1 MRLRAVH
8 WAGLG
13 LLFLGAV
20 VVGAEA
26 DAARTPS
33 GHPFLLIGMDG
44 GEWSVIEDQ
53 WSQGKMPNLKGLV
66 DRGVRAPLQTD
77 YGWSPVI
84 WTTIATGHDPDVHGI
99 TGFVVATPKGDVP
112 VSSDLRKV
120 PAIWNMTSQAGMKTH
135 VLGWWGTWPAES
147 ISGINIT
154 ERCNGELEKC
164 ATPTSAETQVR
175 ASLDKANSE
184 HVKLWPGKQHF
195 APEDRVVTE
204 WGPVLS
210 ATPFDF
216 MAMYIHGTDPNSH
229 KFWRYYR
236 PEDFPAGSVPQE
248 GVEQYGNKI
257 PKAYRSAD
265 VVLGRVLDSAGPDVN
280 VIIVSDHGF
289 RPLDDVTLKVTYDF
303 DKLLAE
309 LGFATLSPSG
319 KVDVKASQMY
329 TWSSALNERR
339 KRVRFSLEGR
349 DAGGKL
355 TPAQAEEA
363 RKQLE
368 AKLATVTYISG
379 QPAFELDLANATD
392 KERGGDF
399 VVISL
404 QDGAT
409 KTLMIDG
416 REVKGVIKGMVENS
430 GGHAGD
436 PPGIFAAAGPDI
448 DPNVDMSGIRIHD
461 ITPTLLYGM
470 GLPIADDMA
479 GSPQMQL
486 FKPEFR
492 AANPLK
498 TVATYGAKGE
508 GKASKTT
515 DEDEAVLEQLRQLG
529 YIE

>member
-8 WAGLG
+8 LAGLG
-13 LLFLGAV
+13 MLLMGAL
-20 VVGAEA
+20 VVGKAA
-26 DAARTPS
+26 DAAKTPS

-53 WSQGKMPNLKGLV
+53 WSQGKMPNMKALV
-66 DRGVRAPLQTD
+66 ARGVRAPLQTD

-84 WTTIATGHDPDVHGI
+84 WTTVATGHDPDVHGI

-112 VSSDLRKV
+112 VSSDLRRV
-120 PAIWNMTSQAGMKTH
+120 PAIWNTTSQAGMKTH
-135 VLGWWGTWPAES
+135 VLGWWGTWPAEP

-154 ERCNGELEKC
+154 ERCNGELERC

-175 ASLDKANSE
+175 ASLGQANSK
-184 HVKLWPGKQHF
+184 HAKLWPGKQHF

-236 PEDFPAGSVPQE
+236 PQDFPAGSVPQE
-248 GVEQYGNKI
+248 GIEQFGNKI

-265 VVLGRVLDSAGPDVN
+265 VVLGRVLESAGDEVN

-289 RPLDDVTLKVTYDF
+289 HPLADVTLKVTYDF
-303 DKLLAE
+303 DMLLDE

-339 KRVRFSLEGR
+339 KRVRFSMEGR
-349 DAGGKL
+349 DAGGKF
-355 TPAQAEEA
+355 TPEQAEEA
-363 RKQLE
+363 RLLLE
-368 AKLATVTYISG
+368 SKLASVTYSSG
-379 QPAFELDLANATD
+379 QPAFELDLANSTD

-404 QDGAT
+404 QEGAT
-409 KTLMIDG
+409 KTLLIDG

-448 DPNVDMSGIRIHD
+448 DPNADMSGIRIHD

-470 GLPIADDMA
+470 GLAVADDMA
-479 GSPQMQL
+479 GSAQMKL

-492 AANPLK
+492 ASNPLK
-498 TVATYGAKGE
+498 TVATYGERGAGQ
-508 GKASKTT
+508 ASETT
-515 DEDEAVLEQLRQLG
+515 AEDEAVLEQLRQLG

>member
-8 WAGLG
+8 WTGLG
-13 LLFLGAV
+13 LFLMGAL
-20 VVGAEA
+20 VVGTSA
-26 DAARTPS
+26 DAAKTPS
-33 GHPFLLIGMDG
+33 GNPFLLIGLDG

-53 WSQGKMPNLKGLV
+53 WSQGKMPNMKALV
-66 DRGVRAPLQTD
+66 ARGVRAPLQTD

-99 TGFVVATPKGDVP
+99 TGFVVATPDGDVP
-112 VSSDLRKV
+112 VSSDLRHV
-120 PAIWNMTSQAGMKTH
+120 PAIWNTTSQAGLKTH
-135 VLGWWGTWPAES
+135 VLGWWGTWPAET

-154 ERCNGELEKC
+154 ERCNGELERC
-164 ATPTSAETQVR
+164 ATPTSAQTQVR
-175 ASLDKANSE
+175 ASLDKANRE
-184 HVKLWPGKQHF
+184 HHKLWPGEQHF
-195 APEDRVVTE
+195 APEDRVVSE
-204 WGPVLS
+204 WAPVLS

-236 PEDFPAGSVPQE
+236 PQDFPAGSVPKE
-248 GVEQYGNKI
+248 GIEQFGGKI

-265 VVLGRVLDSAGPDVN
+265 VILGRVMASVGDDVN
-280 VIIVSDHGF
+280 VVIVSDHGF
-289 RPLDDVTLKVTYDF
+289 HPLADVTLKVTYDF

-309 LGFATLSPSG
+309 LGFATLSPNG

-349 DAGGKL
+349 DAGGKF
-355 TPAQAEEA
+355 TPEQAEKA
-363 RKQLE
+363 RLE
-368 AKLATVTYISG
+368 LESKLALVTYSSG
-379 QPAFELDLANATD
+379 QPAFQLDLANATD

-409 KTLMIDG
+409 KTLLVDG
-416 REVKGVIKGMVENS
+416 QKVKGVIKGMVENS
-430 GGHAGD
+430 GGHSGD
-436 PPGIFAAAGPDI
+436 PPGVFAAAGPDI
-448 DPNVDMSGIRIHD
+448 DPSADMSGIRIHD

-470 GLPIADDMA
+470 GLAVADDMA
-479 GSPQMQL
+479 GSAQMQL

-492 AANPLK
+492 ASNPLK
-498 TVATYGAKGE
+498 TVATYGERGD
-508 GKASKTT
+508 GKASETT
-515 DEDEAVLEQLRQLG
+515 GEDEAVLEQLRQLG